1 MFYGLALVFAA
12 ALCAAQPSPEELAP
26 LLAGLEAQPEAAI
39 ERRVPLSTND
49 PTIAPLIDLQVF
61 APPAAPKQGTSCT
74 VTLLNHTFGMNYGR
88 IAHRSD
94 SRRRHMQAMDLSMH
108 RRLLPMLHRR
118 MHLVG
123 RSAIGQRSA

>member
-12 ALCAAQPSPEELAP
+12 TLCAAQPSPEELAP
-26 LLAGLEAQPEAAI
+26 LLAGLGAQPAAI

-61 APPAAPKQGTSCT
+61 APPAVPKQGTSCT
-74 VTLLNHTFGMNYGR
+74 VTLLNHTFGMNCDR
-88 IAHRSD
+88 IARSD

-108 RRLLPMLHRR
+108 RRLLPMFHRR

-123 RSAIGQRSA
+123 MSAIGQRSA

>member
-12 ALCAAQPSPEELAP
+12 TLCAAQPSPEELAP
-26 LLAGLEAQPEAAI
+26 LLAGLEAQPAAI

-61 APPAAPKQGTSCT
+61 APPAVPKQGTSCT
-74 VTLLNHTFGMNYGR
+74 VTLLNHTFGMNCDR

-108 RRLLPMLHRR
+108 RRLLPMFHRR

-123 RSAIGQRSA
+123 MSAIGQRSA